1 VHRRLLVVEER
12 QHGLLTL
19 VAESAAADLAD
30 SRDIG
35 LSPADVE
42 VVTAVGTQEAAA
54 ALATDAYHCVVLDL
68 DLPDRTAF
76 GFLDAMQ
83 GDSALRLVPVLAHSS
98 RRLDVEL
105 AQLVQ
110 SRADVH
116 SLEVLSGLDE
126 LRERIALHLSAE
138 EPGAVL
144 PLVRPDEPAAPVRAA
159 DVDTTLAGRTVLIVD
174 DDPRNVYALT
184 GILELHGMQVLHAE
198 DGRKGVETVAS
209 HPGIDLILMDVMMPE
224 MDGYTATAKIR
235 AMPQYAGL
243 PIIAVTAKAM
253 PGDREKSLASGATDY
268 VTKPVDADDL
278 IARIKRH
285 VTA

>member
-1 VHRRLLVVEER
+1 
-12 QHGLLTL
+12 
-19 VAESAAADLAD
+19 
-30 SRDIG
+30 
-35 LSPADVE
+35 
-42 VVTAVGTQEAAA
+42 
-54 ALATDAYHCVVLDL
+54 
-68 DLPDRTAF
+68 
-76 GFLDAMQ
+76 M
-83 GDSALRLVPVLAHSS
+83 
-98 RRLDVEL
+98 
-105 AQLVQ
+105 Q
-110 SRADVH
+110 SRADVQ

-184 GILELHGMQVLHAE
+184 GILELHGMHVLHAE

-235 AMPQYAGL
+235 AMPEHAAI
-243 PIIAVTAKAM
+243 PIVAVTAKAM

-278 IARIKRH
+278 ITRIKRH